1 MSILHDEID
10 QLRVQLAGCGAAAQ
24 GATNPEHVAQPG
36 DWGWSPAY
44 EDVLRLRRRFDK
56 LYAAVQEAT
65 GLSVLPLPLIRALS
79 EIQQDIRGQAQ
90 DE

>member
-10 QLRVQLAGCGAAAQ
+10 QLRVQLAGCGAAAL
-24 GATNPEHVAQPG
+24 GATNPEHVAKRG

-56 LYAAVQEAT
+56 LHEAVKQAMD
-65 GLSVLPLPLIRALS
+65 VAILPLPVLRALEEVHEDMLAQS
-79 EIQQDIRGQAQ
+79 RG
-90 DE
+90 E